1 MILKPGK
8 LSGDPDCRFEARILE
23 CEVGDGQRLSRLEL
37 LVLSAAQ
44 RLGARA
50 FGTRIHRDIEERIGR
65 KVSLG
70 SVYGALGRLE
80 ARGLIRF
87 RQGGAHSRT
96 AGRSR
101 RLAEL
106 TATGWHALLEAREEL
121 ARILGLVRNVISS
134 ANPAN

>member
-1 MILKPGK
+1 VILTPGK
-8 LSGDPDCRFEARILE
+8 LSSNPDCRFEAIIWSN
-23 CEVGDGQRLSRLEL
+23 EVEDRQRLSRLEL
-37 LVLSAAQ
+37 LVLSATQ
-44 RLGARA
+44 RLGPGA
-50 FGTRIHRDIEERIGR
+50 FGTRIHRDVEQRIGR

-80 ARGLIRF
+80 AKGLIRF
-87 RQGGAHSRT
+87 RQGGPLSRT

-106 TATGWHALLEAREEL
+106 TAVGWQALLQAREEL